1 MPRPYTDPMQFE
13 YDAAIVG
20 GGPAGATVARGLALQ
35 GLRVLLVER
44 ERVPRY
50 KSCAGGIPVRTER
63 LLDFSIDE
71 SVEDTVS
78 GIEITYLGRR
88 GFRRDAGRP
97 IARMVMRDRFDALL
111 LDRARDAGAVL
122 LEGAA
127 VRRVRAAGDGFV
139 VETDR
144 GESSCRYLVGADGAN
159 SRVGRDL
166 GLGAGMFENVA
177 LEAEICAPPDALRR
191 WRGLINLDVGY
202 RPWGYAWVFPKA
214 DRLSIGLVLP
224 DGAGR
229 GLRPNLDRYLA
240 RLGLGGARV
249 ERLVGHK
256 IPARRG
262 HEAIAGNGVLLVG
275 DAAGLTDEFTEE
287 GIYYAV
293 HSGQIAARHILR
305 AHNQGARW
313 LGGYQHA
320 IDRTI
325 MPELRAARI
334 IARLFYWFLHRSP
347 RLTFDASRCVPYLWN
362 ALFRVLRG
370 ESTYDR
376 ELNRW
381 PFLTAFART
390 ALRDAGP

>member
-1 MPRPYTDPMQFE
+1 MQF
-13 YDAAIVG
+13 DHDVAVVG
-20 GGPAGATVARGLALQ
+20 GGPAGATVARGLARQ
-35 GLRVLLVER
+35 GMRVLVIER
-44 ERVPRY
+44 DRVPRY

-63 LLDFSIDE
+63 LLDFPIDDV
-71 SVEDTVS
+71 VEDTVT
-78 GIEITYLGRR
+78 GIEITYLGRH
-88 GFRRDAGRP
+88 GFRREAGRE

-111 LDRARDAGAVL
+111 LERAREVGAEVL
-122 LEGAA
+122 DRAA
-127 VRRVRAAGDGFV
+127 VRRVRAVGDGFAM
-139 VETDR
+139 ETDS
-144 GESSCRYLVGADGAN
+144 GAVTCRYLVGADGAN

-166 GLGAGMFENVA
+166 GLGAGMFVNVA
-177 LEAEICAPPDALRR
+177 LEAEVCAPPAALRR

-202 RPWGYAWVFPKA
+202 RPWGYAWVFPKES
-214 DRLSIGLVLP
+214 RLSIGLVLP

-229 GLRPNLDRYLA
+229 GLRPDLDRYLT
-240 RLGLGGARV
+240 RLGLSEARV

-262 HEAIAGNGVLLVG
+262 NEPIAGEGALLVG

-305 AHNQGARW
+305 AHERGGRC
-313 LGGYQHA
+313 LGGYQRA
-320 IDRTI
+320 VDRAI

-347 RLTFDASRCVPYLWN
+347 RVTFDVSRRVPYLWN

-390 ALRDAGP
+390 ALRAAGP

>member
-1 MPRPYTDPMQFE
+1 
-13 YDAAIVG
+13 G
-20 GGPAGATVARGLALQ
+20 SATG
-35 GLRVLLVER
+35 
-44 ERVPRY
+44 
-50 KSCAGGIPVRTER
+50 
-63 LLDFSIDE
+63 
-71 SVEDTVS
+71 
-78 GIEITYLGRR
+78 
-88 GFRRDAGRP
+88 
-97 IARMVMRDRFDALL
+97 
-111 LDRARDAGAVL
+111 
-122 LEGAA
+122 
-127 VRRVRAAGDGFV
+127 
-139 VETDR
+139 
-144 GESSCRYLVGADGAN
+144 RYLIGADGAN

-177 LEAEICAPPDALRR
+177 LEAEVCAPPEALRR

-202 RPWGYAWVFPKA
+202 RPWGYAWVFPKEN
-214 DRLSIGLVLP
+214 RLSIGLVLP

-229 GLRPNLDRYLA
+229 NLRPNLDRYLS

-262 HEAIAGNGVLLVG
+262 NELIGGNGALLVG

-293 HSGQIAARHILR
+293 QSGQIAARHIIR
-305 AHNQGARW
+305 AHERGERW
-313 LGGYQHA
+313 LGGYQRA
-320 IDRTI
+320 VDRAI
-325 MPELRAARI
+325 MPELRAARV
-334 IARLFYWFLHRSP
+334 IARLFYWFLRRSP
-347 RLTFDASRCVPYLWN
+347 RLTFDVSRRVPYLWN

-390 ALRDAGP
+390 VLHAAGP